1 MTLITKGHGFPTD
14 LDPDVN
20 TVTLP
25 AIEDGS
31 HVLGAPSR
39 DTRALARIRPESE
52 SRGEHRGIGKSAW
65 LLSTETRELFRWHTS
80 SLEDYARHRTAFH
93 SCPCTVMG
101 TDNSRQFPASAFPG
115 APPASVRTVDM
126 AVVWE

>member
-20 TVTLP
+20 TRPLP

-65 LLSTETRELFRWHTS
+65 LLSTETRELFRWHVPQR
-80 SLEDYARHRTAFH
+80 LAIGPH
-93 SCPCTVMG
+93 SIPVH
-101 TDNSRQFPASAFPG
+101 AL
-115 APPASVRTVDM
+115 
-126 AVVWE
+126 

>member
-1 MTLITKGHGFPTD
+1 MDCNPFALGDDASSDFQAHSTLSSSEMMVKASDVKGLQLHLLLKPLFPVPFDMTLITKGHGFPTD

-52 SRGEHRGIGKSAW
+52 SRGEHRGIGKSAC
-65 LLSTETRELFRWHTS
+65 LLL
-80 SLEDYARHRTAFH
+80 
-93 SCPCTVMG
+93 C
-101 TDNSRQFPASAFPG
+101 
-115 APPASVRTVDM
+115 
-126 AVVWE
+126 